1 MKKSTSYIWNA
12 KDYARQSANQQ
23 KWARELIVKL
33 NLHRNEYVLDI
44 GCGDGKV
51 AAEIALQLPN
61 GIVFGI
67 DNSSSMIELA
77 CNNFPKS
84 QYPNLSFEIND
95 ARTFSF
101 YPQFD
106 LIFSNAVLHW
116 VIDHRP
122 VLKNIYNCLKPGGR
136 ILLQMGGKGNA
147 ADIITV
153 LDEMRL
159 ENKWKSYFM
168 DFDFPYGFYG
178 DQEYRTWLVET
189 GFIIK
194 RVELIPKIMTHPN
207 KEGLEGWIRTTWL
220 PYTQRIPNSDRD
232 EFINE
237 IASRYIQKQP
247 VNSDGIIKINMM
259 RLEVEAEKPEE

>member
-1 MKKSTSYIWNA
+1 MKESIFYTWDA
-12 KDYARQSANQQ
+12 KDYTKQSANQQ
-23 KWARELIVKL
+23 KWARELITKL
-33 NLHRNEYVLDI
+33 NLHGNEHILDI

-51 AAEIALQLPN
+51 TAEITSHLPY
-61 GIVFGI
+61 GLVTGI
-67 DNSSSMIELA
+67 DNSSSMIDLA
-77 CNNFPKS
+77 RTNFPKS
-84 QYPNLSFEIND
+84 QYPNLSFEIAD

-101 YPQFD
+101 YSQFD

-122 VLKNIYNCLKPGGR
+122 VLQNIYNCLKPGGR

-147 ADIITV
+147 AGILIV

-159 ENKWKSYFM
+159 EDKWKSYFM
-168 DFDFPYGFYG
+168 DFDFPYGFHG
-178 DQEYRTWLVET
+178 DKEYRTWLAET
-189 GFIIK
+189 GLIIN

-232 EFINE
+232 AFINE
-237 IASRYIQKQP
+237 IAARYIQKQA
-247 VNSDGIIKINMM
+247 VDSDGIIKIDMM
-259 RLEVEAEKPEE
+259 RLEVEAEKPKE

>member
-1 MKKSTSYIWNA
+1 MNESTSYSWDA
-12 KDYARQSANQQ
+12 GDYAKQSANQQ
-23 KWARELIVKL
+23 KWARELITKL
-33 NLHRNEYVLDI
+33 NLHGNEYILDI

-51 AAEIALQLPN
+51 TAEIALQLSN
-61 GIVFGI
+61 GSVTGI
-67 DNSSSMIELA
+67 DNSSSMIDLA
-77 CNNFPKS
+77 RTNFPRS
-84 QYPNLSFEIND
+84 QYPNLSFEIGD
-95 ARTFSF
+95 ARTFLFNS
-101 YPQFD
+101 QFD

-122 VLKNIYNCLKPGGR
+122 VLKNIYHCLKPGGR

-147 ADIITV
+147 ANILTV

-220 PYTQRIPNSDRD
+220 PYTQRVPNSDRD
-232 EFINE
+232 AFINE
-237 IASRYIQKQP
+237 IATRYIQKQP
-247 VNSDGIIKINMM
+247 TDSGGIIKINMM
-259 RLEVEAEKPEE
+259 RLEVEAAKPQE